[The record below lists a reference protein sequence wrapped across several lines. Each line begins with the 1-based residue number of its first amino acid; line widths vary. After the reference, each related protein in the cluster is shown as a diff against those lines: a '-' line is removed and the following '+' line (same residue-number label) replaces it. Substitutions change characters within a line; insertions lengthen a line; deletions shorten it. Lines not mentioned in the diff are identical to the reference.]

1 MTEYD
6 FLVVGGGSGGI
17 AAARRARRYGARTAV
32 IEGGRLGGT
41 CVHAGCVPKKLTW
54 HAASLAEELADASG
68 YGFDVAL
75 RGFDLQKLRVARDAY
90 IERLAGHYLRN
101 LTQDG
106 VELVNG
112 WGNILDART
121 VEVDGRRLETKHLLI
136 ATGSTPSVPD
146 VPGCELGVTSD
157 AFFAL
162 ERLPQHAT
170 VVGGGYIGTELA
182 GIFRALGVPTR
193 VVLRHQNPLTHFDAT
208 LSEAL
213 AELWRASG
221 IELEPWCN
229 VVSCEPGGA
238 SGGRA
243 TLVLKDGRRIEVPD
257 LLLWATGRVGRTRG
271 IGLDVLGVALDELGH
286 VVVDQWQCTNV
297 PGVYAVGDVTG
308 QFALTPVAIAAGR
321 RLADR
326 LFGGQPEARL
336 EYENIPTVV
345 FAHPPIGS
353 VGLSEAQARATFG
366 DEAIKVYTSR
376 FTALYHGVTERKPRT
391 TIKLVT
397 VLPNERVVGLHVIGM
412 GADELLQGFAV
423 AIRMGA
429 TKADFDR
436 TVAIHPTAAE
446 EVVTLK

>member
-1 MTEYD
+1 M
-6 FLVVGGGSGGI
+6 
-17 AAARRARRYGARTAV
+17 
-32 IEGGRLGGT
+32 
-41 CVHAGCVPKKLTW
+41 
-54 HAASLAEELADASG
+54 
-68 YGFDVAL
+68 
-75 RGFDLQKLRVARDAY
+75 
-90 IERLAGHYLRN
+90 
-101 LTQDG
+101 
-106 VELVNG
+106 
-112 WGNILDART
+112 
-121 VEVDGRRLETKHLLI
+121 
-136 ATGSTPSVPD
+136 
-146 VPGCELGVTSD
+146 
-157 AFFAL
+157 
-162 ERLPQHAT
+162 
-170 VVGGGYIGTELA
+170 
-182 GIFRALGVPTR
+182 
-193 VVLRHQNPLTHFDAT
+193 
-208 LSEAL
+208 
-213 AELWRASG
+213 
-221 IELEPWCN
+221 ELEPWCN